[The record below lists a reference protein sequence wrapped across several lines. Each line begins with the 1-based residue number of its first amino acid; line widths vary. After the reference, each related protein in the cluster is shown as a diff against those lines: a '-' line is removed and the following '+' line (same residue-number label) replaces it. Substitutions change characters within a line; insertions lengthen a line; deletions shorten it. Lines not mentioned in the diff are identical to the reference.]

1 MLQIFYFDKKKKQ
14 LQDGQTA
21 ACTLPQPLALH
32 LIGEN
37 DIKNVDKGHLNGY
50 SYICLGGNHQR
61 QVDIV

>member
-1 MLQIFYFDKKKKQ
+1 MLQFFDFYKKKV
-14 LQDGQTA
+14 QDGQTA

-37 DIKNVDKGHLNGY
+37 DKQNVDKEHLNGY

-61 QVDIV
+61 QVD